1 MKTNQNTFISTQAVE
16 SLFAPPNQTKL
27 DRLVRLRV
35 IDYDGHVESIGI
47 DAMCVTLGANLYDNL
62 CNAGADIEAFFDN
75 LSLLYYGEEI
85 VGAYLYL
92 CTQYSMLGEP
102 VPEQI
107 MLLPTHYDA
116 LDTFIEALI
125 TYIEENLI
133 GDGIIDGSD
142 DSTENEC
149 DEADSG
155 KVIHCVV
162 TFVTPDSGRV

>member
-1 MKTNQNTFISTQAVE
+1 MKNHQNAFISAQAVE
-16 SLFAPPNQTKL
+16 NLFAPPNQAKL
-27 DRLVRLRV
+27 DRLVRMRV
-35 IDYDGHVESIGI
+35 IGYDGHVECIGI
-47 DAMCVTLGANLYDNL
+47 DDMCVTLGANLYDNL
-62 CNAGADIEAFFDN
+62 CEAGVDIEAFYEN

-107 MLLPTHYDA
+107 MLLPMHYDA

-133 GDGIIDGSD
+133 EDGIIDSSD
-142 DSTENEC
+142 GFAENESNKT
-149 DEADSG
+149 DSG
-155 KVIHCVV
+155 KVIHCVI
-162 TFVTPDSGRV
+162 TFVTTDSGRV